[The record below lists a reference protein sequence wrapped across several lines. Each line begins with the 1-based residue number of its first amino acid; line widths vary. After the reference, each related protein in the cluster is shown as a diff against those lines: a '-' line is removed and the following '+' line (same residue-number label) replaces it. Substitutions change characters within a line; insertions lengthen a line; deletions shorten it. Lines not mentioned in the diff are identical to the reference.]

1 MIGELLIK
9 LEQKVEH
16 AVEVIELLRLQL
28 EELEEENAALK
39 AEQQKWRGDL
49 VSMIKRFDEIEVPPP
64 VQHQQQRVEKIEEAY
79 EPA

>member
-1 MIGELLIK
+1 MTGELLIK

-28 EELEEENAALK
+28 EELEEENAALR

-49 VSMIKRFDEIEVPPP
+49 MSLIKRFDEIEMPAP
-64 VQHQQQRVEKIEEAY
+64 QSSSKLSYEREELADSI
-79 EPA
+79 

>member
-1 MIGELLIK
+1 MIGDLLMK

-16 AVEVIELLRLQL
+16 AIEVIELLRLQL

-39 AEQQKWRGDL
+39 VEQQKWRGDL
-49 VSMIKRFDEIEVPPP
+49 VALIKKFDDIEVPPP
-64 VQHQQQRVEKIEEAY
+64 VTRRLEIDESEL

>member
-1 MIGELLIK
+1 MTGELLIK
-9 LEQKVEH
+9 LERKVEH

-49 VSMIKRFDEIEVPPP
+49 VALIKRFDDIEIPAP
-64 VQHQQQRVEKIEEAY
+64 QQQQLETTY
-79 EPA
+79 EREDVLEHA